1 MSNLA
6 DALWI
11 LQAAIVSHRRGT
23 QSVSGH
29 AQLAVLFVVW
39 GYEGE
44 RITIRAISELAK
56 MSFDAAN
63 LAQRAL
69 RDQGLITRIG
79 EHGNYRYYL
88 AREAIRRLAVPVDLD
103 RGHGVEAIRR
113 VGTHERTQTDN
124 PAGRKHAGRNG
135 PSRHG

>member
-6 DALWI
+6 DAMWI
-11 LQAAIVSHRRGT
+11 LQAALVSHRRGP

-29 AQLAVLFVVW
+29 AQLAVLFVIW

-44 RITIRAISELAK
+44 RLTIRAMSELGK

-69 RDQGLITRIG
+69 RDQGLIRRIG
-79 EHGNYRYYL
+79 EHGNFRYYL
-88 AREAIRRLAVPVDLD
+88 EREAIRRLAVPVDLE
-103 RGHGVEAIRR
+103 RSHTWASITR
-113 VGTHERTQTDN
+113 VGTNERTKARQ
-124 PAGRKHAGRNG
+124 
-135 PSRHG
+135 HGQ